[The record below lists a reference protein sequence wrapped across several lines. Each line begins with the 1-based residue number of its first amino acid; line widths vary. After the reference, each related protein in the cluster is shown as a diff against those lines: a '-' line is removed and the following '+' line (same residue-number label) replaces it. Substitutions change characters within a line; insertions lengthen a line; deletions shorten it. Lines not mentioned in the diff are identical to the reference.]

1 VIERVVLVRF
11 APTTDVDGTVVADGT
26 VVVADGT
33 VDADGTV
40 VVADGTVVVA
50 DGTVVVTDG
59 TVVVTDGTVVV
70 TDGTVVVTD
79 GTVVVTD
86 GTVVVAGEH
95 GSVNNGTNAKPPNNT
110 NDATTTDN
118 RPVEVRTHRVTITP
132 AINKNKPATTPN
144 DELPT
149 SGK

>member
-26 VVVADGT
+26 VDDADGT
-33 VDADGTV
+33 VDDADGTV
-40 VVADGTVVVA
+40 VVTDGTVVVA

-59 TVVVTDGTVVV
+59 TVVVA
-70 TDGTVVVTD
+70 
-79 GTVVVTD
+79 D

-95 GSVNNGTNAKPPNNT
+95 GSVNNGTNAKPTNNA

-118 RPVEVRTHRVTITP
+118 RPAEVRTHRVTITP
-132 AINKNKPATTPN
+132 EINKNKPATTTN
-144 DELPT
+144 VELPT

>member
-1 VIERVVLVRF
+1 MLVRF

-33 VDADGTV
+33 VDDGDGTV
-40 VVADGTVVVA
+40 VVADGTVDDA
-50 DGTVVVTDG
+50 DGTVD
-59 TVVVTDGTVVV
+59 DA
-70 TDGTVVVTD
+70 D

-95 GSVNNGTNAKPPNNT
+95 GSVNNGTNAKPPNNA

-118 RPVEVRTHRVTITP
+118 RPAEVRTHRVTITP
-132 AINKNKPATTPN
+132 EINKNKPATTTN
-144 DELPT
+144 VELPT

>member
-26 VVVADGT
+26 VVD
-33 VDADGTV
+33 
-40 VVADGTVVVA
+40 A

-70 TDGTVVVTD
+70 TDGTVVVADGTVVVAD

-95 GSVNNGTNAKPPNNT
+95 GSVNDGTNAKPPNNT

-118 RPVEVRTHRVTITP
+118 RPAEVRTHRVTITP
-132 AINKNKPATTPN
+132 AINKNKPATTTN
-144 DELPT
+144 VELPT

>member
-33 VDADGTV
+33 VDDGDGTV
-40 VVADGTVVVA
+40 VVADGTVDDA
-50 DGTVVVTDG
+50 DGTVD
-59 TVVVTDGTVVV
+59 DA
-70 TDGTVVVTD
+70 D

-118 RPVEVRTHRVTITP
+118 RPVEVRTHRLTITP
-132 AINKNKPATTPN
+132 AINKNIPATTTN

>member
-26 VVVADGT
+26 VVDADGT
-33 VDADGTV
+33 DDDGDGTVVVADGTV

-50 DGTVVVTDG
+50 DGTVVVADG
-59 TVVVTDGTVVV
+59 IVVD
-70 TDGTVVVTD
+70 
-79 GTVVVTD
+79 
-86 GTVVVAGEH
+86 AGEH
-95 GSVNNGTNAKPPNNT
+95 GSVNDGANTKPPNNT

-118 RPVEVRTHRVTITP
+118 RPAEVRTHRVTITP

>member
-1 VIERVVLVRF
+1 MVLVRF

-26 VVVADGT
+26 VDDADGT
-33 VDADGTV
+33 VDDA
-40 VVADGTVVVA
+40 
-50 DGTVVVTDG
+50 
-59 TVVVTDGTVVV
+59 DGTVVV

-95 GSVNNGTNAKPPNNT
+95 GSVNDGANTKPPNNI
-110 NDATTTDN
+110 NEATTTDN
-118 RPVEVRTHRVTITP
+118 RPVEVRAHRVTITP
-132 AINKNKPATTPN
+132 AINKNKPATTTN
-144 DELPT
+144 VELPT

>member
-26 VVVADGT
+26 VDDADGT
-33 VDADGTV
+33 VDDADGTV
-40 VVADGTVVVA
+40 VVTDGTVVVA

-59 TVVVTDGTVVV
+59 TVVVA
-70 TDGTVVVTD
+70 
-79 GTVVVTD
+79 D

-95 GSVNNGTNAKPPNNT
+95 GSVNNGTNAKPPNNA

-118 RPVEVRTHRVTITP
+118 RPAEVRTHRVTITP
-132 AINKNKPATTPN
+132 AINKNKPATTTN
-144 DELPT
+144 VELPT

>member
-1 VIERVVLVRF
+1 MIERVVLVRF

-26 VVVADGT
+26 VVDADGT
-33 VDADGTV
+33 VDAGGTV
-40 VVADGTVVVA
+40 DDGDGTVVVA

-59 TVVVTDGTVVV
+59 TVVVADGIVV
-70 TDGTVVVTD
+70 D
-79 GTVVVTD
+79 
-86 GTVVVAGEH
+86 AGEH
-95 GSVNNGTNAKPPNNT
+95 GSVNDGANTKPPNNT

-118 RPVEVRTHRVTITP
+118 RPAEVRTHRVTITP

-144 DELPT
+144 VELPT

>member
-50 DGTVVVTDG
+50 DG

>member
-1 VIERVVLVRF
+1 VVLVRF
-11 APTTDVDGTVVADGT
+11 APSTDVDGTVVADGT
-26 VVVADGT
+26 VDDADGT
-33 VDADGTV
+33 VDD
-40 VVADGTVVVA
+40 A

-59 TVVVTDGTVVV
+59 TVVVTN
-70 TDGTVVVTD
+70 
-79 GTVVVTD
+79 

-118 RPVEVRTHRVTITP
+118 RPVEVRTHRLTITP
-132 AINKNKPATTPN
+132 AINKNTPATTTN

>member
-1 VIERVVLVRF
+1 MVLVRF

-26 VVVADGT
+26 VD
-33 VDADGTV
+33 D
-40 VVADGTVVVA
+40 A

-59 TVVVTDGTVVV
+59 TVVVTV
-70 TDGTVVVTD
+70 
-79 GTVVVTD
+79 

-95 GSVNNGTNAKPPNNT
+95 GSVNDGTNAKPPNNT
-110 NDATTTDN
+110 NEAITTDN
-118 RPVEVRTHRVTITP
+118 RPVEARTHRLTITP
-132 AINKNKPATTPN
+132 AINKNTPATTTN

>member
-33 VDADGTV
+33 VDDADGTV
-40 VVADGTVVVA
+40 DDA
-50 DGTVVVTDG
+50 
-59 TVVVTDGTVVV
+59 
-70 TDGTVVVTD
+70 D

-132 AINKNKPATTPN
+132 AINKNKPATTTN

>member
-26 VVVADGT
+26 VDDADGT
-33 VDADGTV
+33 VDDADGTV
-40 VVADGTVVVA
+40 VVTDGTVVVA

-59 TVVVTDGTVVV
+59 TVVVA
-70 TDGTVVVTD
+70 
-79 GTVVVTD
+79 D

-118 RPVEVRTHRVTITP
+118 RPAEVRTHRVTITP
-132 AINKNKPATTPN
+132 AINKNKPATTTN
-144 DELPT
+144 VELPT

>member
-26 VVVADGT
+26 VVDADGT
-33 VDADGTV
+33 VDDADGTV
-40 VVADGTVVVA
+40 VVTV
-50 DGTVVVTDG
+50 
-59 TVVVTDGTVVV
+59 
-70 TDGTVVVTD
+70 

-86 GTVVVAGEH
+86 GTVVVADGIVVDAGEH
-95 GSVNNGTNAKPPNNT
+95 GSVNDGANTKPPNNA

-118 RPVEVRTHRVTITP
+118 RPAEVRTHWVTITP

>member
-33 VDADGTV
+33 VDDGDGTV
-40 VVADGTVVVA
+40 VVADGTVDDA
-50 DGTVVVTDG
+50 DGTVD
-59 TVVVTDGTVVV
+59 DA
-70 TDGTVVVTD
+70 D

-118 RPVEVRTHRVTITP
+118 RPVEVRTHRLTITP
-132 AINKNKPATTPN
+132 ATNKNTPATTTN

>member
-33 VDADGTV
+33 VDDGDGTV
-40 VVADGTVVVA
+40 VVADGTVDDA
-50 DGTVVVTDG
+50 DGTVD
-59 TVVVTDGTVVV
+59 DA
-70 TDGTVVVTD
+70 DGTVVVTD

-118 RPVEVRTHRVTITP
+118 RPVEVRTHRLTITP
-132 AINKNKPATTPN
+132 AINKNIPATTTN

>member
-33 VDADGTV
+33 VDDGDGTV
-40 VVADGTVVVA
+40 VVADGTVDDA
-50 DGTVVVTDG
+50 DGTVD
-59 TVVVTDGTVVV
+59 DA
-70 TDGTVVVTD
+70 D

-118 RPVEVRTHRVTITP
+118 RPVEVRTHRLTITP
-132 AINKNKPATTPN
+132 AINKNTPATTTN

>member
-26 VVVADGT
+26 VDDADGT
-33 VDADGTV
+33 VDDADGTV
-40 VVADGTVVVA
+40 DDADGTVDDA
-50 DGTVVVTDG
+50 DGTVD
-59 TVVVTDGTVVV
+59 DA
-70 TDGTVVVTD
+70 DGTVVVTD

-118 RPVEVRTHRVTITP
+118 RPVEVRTHRLTITP
-132 AINKNKPATTPN
+132 AINKNTPATTTN

>member
-1 VIERVVLVRF
+1 VVLVRF

-26 VVVADGT
+26 VVVA
-33 VDADGTV
+33 
-40 VVADGTVVVA
+40 
-50 DGTVVVTDG
+50 
-59 TVVVTDGTVVV
+59 DGTVVV

-95 GSVNNGTNAKPPNNT
+95 GSVNNGTNAKPPNNA

-118 RPVEVRTHRVTITP
+118 RPAEVRTHRVTITP
-132 AINKNKPATTPN
+132 AINKNKPATTTN
-144 DELPT
+144 VELPT

>member
-26 VVVADGT
+26 VVDADGT
-33 VDADGTV
+33 VDDGDGTVVDADGTVDDGDGTV

-50 DGTVVVTDG
+50 DGTVVV
-59 TVVVTDGTVVV
+59 
-70 TDGTVVVTD
+70 
-79 GTVVVTD
+79 
-86 GTVVVAGEH
+86 AGEH
-95 GSVNNGTNAKPPNNT
+95 GSVNDGTNAKPPNNT

-118 RPVEVRTHRVTITP
+118 RPAEVRTHRVTITP

-149 SGK
+149 SGKKHTPTANTKFPIQ

>member
-59 TVVVTDGTVVV
+59 TVVV
-70 TDGTVVVTD
+70 
-79 GTVVVTD
+79 
-86 GTVVVAGEH
+86 AGEH

-118 RPVEVRTHRVTITP
+118 RPVEVRTHRLTITP
-132 AINKNKPATTPN
+132 AINKNIPATTTN

>member
-1 VIERVVLVRF
+1 MIERVVLVRF

-40 VVADGTVVVA
+40 VVADGTVDDA
-50 DGTVVVTDG
+50 DGTVD
-59 TVVVTDGTVVV
+59 DA
-70 TDGTVVVTD
+70 D

>member
-1 VIERVVLVRF
+1 MIERVVLVRF

-26 VVVADGT
+26 VVDADGT
-33 VDADGTV
+33 VDDGDGTV

-50 DGTVVVTDG
+50 DGIVVDADG
-59 TVVVTDGTVVV
+59 TVVVADGMVV
-70 TDGTVVVTD
+70 D
-79 GTVVVTD
+79 
-86 GTVVVAGEH
+86 AGEH

>member
-26 VVVADGT
+26 VDDADGT
-33 VDADGTV
+33 VDDA
-40 VVADGTVVVA
+40 
-50 DGTVVVTDG
+50 
-59 TVVVTDGTVVV
+59 
-70 TDGTVVVTD
+70 D

>member
-1 VIERVVLVRF
+1 MIERVVLVRF

-26 VVVADGT
+26 VVDADGK
-33 VDADGTV
+33 VDDGDGTV
-40 VVADGTVVVA
+40 VVADGTVDDA
-50 DGTVVVTDG
+50 DGTVD
-59 TVVVTDGTVVV
+59 DA
-70 TDGTVVVTD
+70 D

-118 RPVEVRTHRVTITP
+118 RPVEVRTHRLTITP
-132 AINKNKPATTPN
+132 AINKNIPATTTN

>member
-1 VIERVVLVRF
+1 MIERVVLVRF

-33 VDADGTV
+33 VDDADGTV
-40 VVADGTVVVA
+40 VVADGTVDDA
-50 DGTVVVTDG
+50 DGTVD
-59 TVVVTDGTVVV
+59 DA
-70 TDGTVVVTD
+70 D

-118 RPVEVRTHRVTITP
+118 RPVEVRTHRLTITP
-132 AINKNKPATTPN
+132 AINKNKPATTTN

>member
-26 VVVADGT
+26 VDDADGT
-33 VDADGTV
+33 VDD
-40 VVADGTVVVA
+40 A

-59 TVVVTDGTVVV
+59 TVVVA
-70 TDGTVVVTD
+70 
-79 GTVVVTD
+79 D

-95 GSVNNGTNAKPPNNT
+95 GSVNNGTNAKPPNNA

-118 RPVEVRTHRVTITP
+118 RPAEVRTHRVTITP
-132 AINKNKPATTPN
+132 AINKNKPATTTNVEP
-144 DELPT
+144 PT

>member
-33 VDADGTV
+33 VDDADGTV
-40 VVADGTVVVA
+40 DDADGTVDDA
-50 DGTVVVTDG
+50 
-59 TVVVTDGTVVV
+59 
-70 TDGTVVVTD
+70 DGTVVVTD

-95 GSVNNGTNAKPPNNT
+95 GSVNNGTNAKPPNT

-118 RPVEVRTHRVTITP
+118 RPVEVRTHRLTITP
-132 AINKNKPATTPN
+132 AINKNIPATTTN

>member
-26 VVVADGT
+26 VDDADGT
-33 VDADGTV
+33 VDD
-40 VVADGTVVVA
+40 A

-59 TVVVTDGTVVV
+59 TVVVA
-70 TDGTVVVTD
+70 
-79 GTVVVTD
+79 D

-95 GSVNNGTNAKPPNNT
+95 GSVNNGTNAKPPNNA

-118 RPVEVRTHRVTITP
+118 RPAEVRTHRVTITP
-132 AINKNKPATTPN
+132 EINKNKPATTTN
-144 DELPT
+144 VELPT

>member
-1 VIERVVLVRF
+1 MIERVVLVRF

-26 VVVADGT
+26 VDDADGT
-33 VDADGTV
+33 VDD
-40 VVADGTVVVA
+40 A

-59 TVVVTDGTVVV
+59 TVVVA
-70 TDGTVVVTD
+70 D

-95 GSVNNGTNAKPPNNT
+95 GSVNNGTNAKPTNNA

-118 RPVEVRTHRVTITP
+118 RPAEVRTHRVTITP
-132 AINKNKPATTPN
+132 EINKNKPATTTN
-144 DELPT
+144 VELPT

>member
-70 TDGTVVVTD
+70 TDGTVVV
-79 GTVVVTD
+79 
-86 GTVVVAGEH
+86 AGEH

-118 RPVEVRTHRVTITP
+118 RPVEVRTHRLTITP
-132 AINKNKPATTPN
+132 AINKNIPATTTN

>member
-33 VDADGTV
+33 VDDGDGTV
-40 VVADGTVVVA
+40 VVADGTVDDA
-50 DGTVVVTDG
+50 DGTVD
-59 TVVVTDGTVVV
+59 DA
-70 TDGTVVVTD
+70 D

-118 RPVEVRTHRVTITP
+118 RPVEVRTHRLTITP
-132 AINKNKPATTPN
+132 AINKNTPAITTN
-144 DELPT
+144 VELPT

>member
-33 VDADGTV
+33 VDDGDGTV
-40 VVADGTVVVA
+40 VVADGTVDDA
-50 DGTVVVTDG
+50 DGTVD
-59 TVVVTDGTVVV
+59 DA
-70 TDGTVVVTD
+70 D

-132 AINKNKPATTPN
+132 AINKNKPATTTN
-144 DELPT
+144 VELPT